1 MGFIDQG
8 RCAVGLSVGANG
20 EAVRGDKIRESLS
33 RLRRRDARAP
43 YLFDDFGFQRMSWRR
58 GLIHDAVPPCLNF
71 GSLAMLEA
79 IRRASSRVNRF
90 AAARRPDS
98 SSK

>member
-58 GLIHDAVPPCLNF
+58 GLKHDAVPPCLNF

-79 IRRASSRVNRF
+79 IPSRFITRQ
-90 AAARRPDS
+90 
-98 SSK
+98 